1 MALYLLEEASHTQF
15 SHFFSVTLEGDL
27 GMRVDAAYPLRVL
40 CFSIALQYDLLL
52 PWSTITDR
60 NPTIVK
66 RYIKLKKPHFEE
78 PGDVI
83 QQNLPGERERTQSY
97 PQET

>member
-1 MALYLLEEASHTQF
+1 MTRYLLEEAPHTQF

-27 GMRVDAAYPLRVL
+27 MGMRVDAEYPLRVL
-40 CFSIALQYDLLL
+40 YFSIALQHDLLL

-66 RYIKLKKPHFEE
+66 RYIKLKTE
-78 PGDVI
+78 
-83 QQNLPGERERTQSY
+83 
-97 PQET
+97 